1 MNSAYPDCAS
11 QIRAQPY
18 EVILKGFLWTLAARR
33 YIWTHAGDAA
43 VKAPE
48 EIHFIY
54 FLHSIY
60 VCLNLLKFCY

>member
-43 VKAPE
+43 VKAPKKY
-48 EIHFIY
+48 ILYTFYIL
-54 FLHSIY
+54 FMS
-60 VCLNLLKFCY
+60 V